1 MAIHKVLVVD
11 DEPLLRK
18 YVAEILNRRGYE
30 VQVAEGG
37 KRALEILDQDQFDL
51 VITDMKMSDYS
62 GLDVLKRAKATC
74 PETIVIVITAYGSVE
89 NVVQAMQM
97 GAYNYILKPFDV
109 DTLETAI
116 DKASE
121 VSQIKKENTYLRER
135 VAQGNGRARISHNI
149 IAHSPSMKLLMS
161 QIESIAPSR
170 ANVFIAGESGTGKEV
185 IAHALHRLSPRSQK
199 PFIRVNCAA
208 VPESLIES
216 EFFGHEKGAF
226 TGADTKNEGRF
237 ELADS
242 GTLLL
247 DEITEI
253 PFNLQPKLLRV
264 IQEQEFE
271 RLGGKKTIKVD
282 VRLISTSN
290 RDLKEA
296 IALKEF
302 REDLYYRLNVIP
314 LYVPP
319 LRERPED
326 ILALSHYYLEKLCI
340 ENHKPKMELSRSAE
354 KKLLEYSWPG
364 NTRELINVMERAV
377 VLIKNAT
384 IDADDLMIE
393 KIPLIKEAPLLT
405 LKEMENRA
413 ILQALRTIGHQ
424 KEEIAKAL
432 GITSKNLEKKLLEHS
447 LHID

>member
-18 YVAEILNRRGYE
+18 YVSEILNRRGYE
-30 VQVAEGG
+30 VQTAENG
-37 KRALEILDQDQFDL
+37 KRAMQILDQDQFDL
-51 VITDMKMSDYS
+51 VITDMKMPDYS
-62 GLDVLKRAKATC
+62 GLDVLKHTKTTC
-74 PETIVIVITAYGSVE
+74 PETIVIVVTAYGSVE

-97 GAYNYILKPFDV
+97 GAYNYLLKPFDV

-116 DKASE
+116 DKAAE
-121 VSQIKKENTYLRER
+121 VCQLKRENSYLRQQ
-135 VAQGNGRARISHNI
+135 VAEGSARARLSHCV
-149 IAHSPSMKLLMS
+149 IAQSPSMKTLLK
-161 QIESIAPSR
+161 QVESIASSR

-185 IAHALHRLSPRSQK
+185 IAHTLHRLSPRHDK

-226 TGADTKNEGRF
+226 TGADSKREGRF
-237 ELADS
+237 ELADTGS
-242 GTLLL
+242 LLL
-247 DEITEI
+247 DEVTEI
-253 PFNLQPKLLRV
+253 PFGLQAKLLRV

-296 IALKEF
+296 IAHKEF

-314 LYVPP
+314 IYVPP

-326 ILALSHYYLEKLCI
+326 VLALSAHYLEKLCL
-340 ENHKPKMELSRSAE
+340 ENHKPVMKLTQSAQ
-354 KKLLEYSWPG
+354 KKLLEYPWPG

-377 VLIKNAT
+377 VLVQNAML
-384 IDADDLMIE
+384 DADDLMLE
-393 KIPLIKEAPLLT
+393 MSSSRKKSQVST
-405 LKEMENRA
+405 LKEAEHTA
-413 ILQALRTIGHQ
+413 ILQALRSVGNQ
-424 KEEIAKAL
+424 KSEAAKAL
-432 GITSKNLEKKLLEHS
+432 GITTKNLEKKLQELS
-447 LHID
+447 LDFT